1 MSIQIGPDG
10 AYLNSRNSH
19 ATRIG
24 RLGVIAG
31 GSIGFVTLK
40 SYAMSRRHL
49 FATAGDKYLSP
60 HRVIQTA
67 TNGSW
72 SGVPFLRFPLCQII
86 VTFFSLFCSSVGL
99 HSFLQLYVELSYC
112 SPCSCCL
119 PMIRL

>member
-31 GSIGFVTLK
+31 GSIGLVTLK

-60 HRVIQTA
+60 HRVMQTA

-72 SGVPFLRFPLCQII
+72 PGCSIPAISFMPDHRDI
-86 VTFFSLFCSSVGL
+86 FFS
-99 HSFLQLYVELSYC
+99 FL
-112 SPCSCCL
+112 
-119 PMIRL
+119 